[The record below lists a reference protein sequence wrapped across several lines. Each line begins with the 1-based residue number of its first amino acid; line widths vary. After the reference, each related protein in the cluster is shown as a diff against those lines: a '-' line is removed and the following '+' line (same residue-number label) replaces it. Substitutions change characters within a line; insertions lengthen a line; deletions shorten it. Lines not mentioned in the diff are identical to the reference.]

1 MRHALSFTLALLALA
16 GASTGG
22 AAAPAQ
28 AASAPAYVTAAIADP
43 ARPKEDRA
51 DDVARA
57 PADTLVFAG
66 VQPGMVVGELF
77 PGGGY
82 FTRLIGDVVG
92 PKGKVLGLENAGW
105 KDAVEA
111 DRKLLAEPRRGNV
124 SLDVAPFGQFK
135 LAENVDLFWI
145 TQNYHDLKIA
155 KYGAVDMAAFN
166 KQVFEAL
173 KPGGVY
179 LVLDHQANP
188 GTTLEQIAVL
198 HRIEKAQVIAEV
210 TAAGFKLAGEGK
222 FLNRPADDHTKP
234 IFDKAIQG
242 KTDQYALKF
251 VKPKG

>member
-145 TQNYHDLKIA
+145 TQNYHDLHIA
-155 KYGAVDMAAFN
+155 KYGAVDIADFN
-166 KQVFEAL
+166 RRVFAAL
-173 KPGGVY
+173 KPGGIY
-179 LVLDHQANP
+179 MIIDHQAAP
-188 GTTLEQIAVL
+188 DLTEADIAKL
-198 HRIEKAQVIAEV
+198 HRIDKARVIAEV
-210 TAAGFKLAGEGK
+210 TAAGFRLAGEGR
-222 FLNRPADDHTKP
+222 FLAHADDDHSKS
-234 IFDKAIQG
+234 IFDTG
-242 KTDQYALKF
+242 MHGHTDQYALKF
-251 VKPKG
+251 VRP